1 MKKIALVFP
10 GQGSQK
16 IGMGEDLYLNHKIGK
31 EVFNEIDQCLNED
44 LSKLIFNGNEKDLQL
59 TRNTQPALLAVS
71 MAIIKIIEFELKKK
85 TEDFV
90 EVVLGH
96 SLGEYSALCSINCIS
111 LCSGANILRK
121 RGDAMQNAVRNIET
135 SMVAVIGMDLDIIEK
150 EINQMNKKK
159 NEICE
164 IANDNC
170 PGQVILSGTKGSV
183 DFISQKLK
191 SLGARS
197 IIELNVS
204 APFHCSLMKN
214 ATMIMQDA
222 LSEVVIQKP
231 KIKFINNVNAKFVYN
246 PEEIKKL
253 LVEQVQSRVRWRE
266 SIGEASRLN
275 LDLIIEIGPGKVL
288 TGLNKRMKVDAGYF
302 NISTLEDINNFLK
315 NYGDDL

>member
-16 IGMGEDLYLNHKIGK
+16 IGMGKDLYLNHKIGK

-44 LSKLIFNGNEKDLQL
+44 LSKLIFNGKEKDLQL

-111 LCSGANILRK
+111 LCTGANILRK

-150 EINQMNKKK
+150 EINQMNMKKYHIVK
-159 NEICE
+159 
-164 IANDNC
+164 
-170 PGQVILSGTKGSV
+170 
-183 DFISQKLK
+183 
-191 SLGARS
+191 
-197 IIELNVS
+197 
-204 APFHCSLMKN
+204 
-214 ATMIMQDA
+214 
-222 LSEVVIQKP
+222 
-231 KIKFINNVNAKFVYN
+231 
-246 PEEIKKL
+246 
-253 LVEQVQSRVRWRE
+253 
-266 SIGEASRLN
+266 
-275 LDLIIEIGPGKVL
+275 
-288 TGLNKRMKVDAGYF
+288 
-302 NISTLEDINNFLK
+302 
-315 NYGDDL
+315 

>member
-1 MKKIALVFP
+1 M
-10 GQGSQK
+10 
-16 IGMGEDLYLNHKIGK
+16 
-31 EVFNEIDQCLNED
+31 
-44 LSKLIFNGNEKDLQL
+44 
-59 TRNTQPALLAVS
+59 
-71 MAIIKIIEFELKKK
+71 
-85 TEDFV
+85 
-90 EVVLGH
+90 LGH

-111 LCSGANILRK
+111 LCSGANILEKGRC
-121 RGDAMQNAVRNIET
+121 DANAVRNIET
-135 SMVAVIGMDLDIIEK
+135 SMVAVIGMDLDIIE
-150 EINQMNKKK
+150 EINRMNKKK

-164 IANDNC
+164 VANDNC
-170 PGQVILSGTKGSV
+170 PGQVILSGTKNSV

-266 SIGEASRLN
+266 SIGEASRL
-275 LDLIIEIGPGKVL
+275 I
-288 TGLNKRMKVDAGYF
+288 
-302 NISTLEDINNFLK
+302 
-315 NYGDDL
+315 

>member
-1 MKKIALVFP
+1 M
-10 GQGSQK
+10 
-16 IGMGEDLYLNHKIGK
+16 
-31 EVFNEIDQCLNED
+31 
-44 LSKLIFNGNEKDLQL
+44 
-59 TRNTQPALLAVS
+59 
-71 MAIIKIIEFELKKK
+71 
-85 TEDFV
+85 
-90 EVVLGH
+90 LGH
-96 SLGEYSALCSINCIS
+96 SLVEYSALCSINCIN

-135 SMVAVIGMDLDIIEK
+135 SMVAVIGMDLEIIEK
-150 EINQMNKKK
+150 EINRMNKKK

-164 IANDNC
+164 VANDNC

-214 ATMIMQDA
+214 ATMVMQDA

-275 LDLIIEIGPGKVL
+275 LDFIIEIGPGRVL

-302 NISTLEDINNFLK
+302 SISTLEDINNFQKTTEMIYEKKCFNYRCYRRHWYGIVDILSKKFNLILVARNEEKLEQLSSK
-315 NYGDDL
+315 NNSVLQYIKCDLSNPNEIKGLIEKLTWII

>member
-1 MKKIALVFP
+1 MKKIAFVFP

-16 IGMGEDLYLNHKIGK
+16 IGMGQDLYFNHKIGK
-31 EVFNEIDQCLNED
+31 EIFNEIDECLGED
-44 LSKLIFNGNEKDLQL
+44 LSKLIFNGNDKDLQL

-96 SLGEYSALCSINCIS
+96 SLGEYSALCSIDCIS
-111 LCSGANILRK
+111 LSSGANILRQ
-121 RGDAMQNAVRNIET
+121 RGDAMQNAVKNIET
-135 SMVAVIGMDLDIIEK
+135 SMVAVIGMELDIIEK
-150 EINQMNKKK
+150 EINRISKTK

-170 PGQVILSGTKGSV
+170 PGQVILSGTKSSV

-197 IIELNVS
+197 IIGLNVS
-204 APFHCSLMKN
+204 APFHSSLMKN
-214 ATMIMQDA
+214 ASVIMQDA
-222 LSEVVIQKP
+222 LSDVVIKEP
-231 KIKFINNVNAKFVYN
+231 KIKFINNVNAKFVKN
-246 PEEIKKL
+246 PEEIKRL

-266 SIGEASRLN
+266 SISEASTLN
-275 LDLIIEIGPGKVL
+275 LDFIIEIGPGRVL
-288 TGLNKRMKVDAGYF
+288 TGLNKRMNIDAEYF
-302 NISTLEDINNFLK
+302 NISTLEDVNNFLR